1 MANTYILIEAKT
13 LSSSAASIEF
23 TSIPQ
28 TYTDLILVYSARTN
42 DAARTDEARITFNN
56 NTSNYSWKML
66 YGSGSSGNSAA
77 SASDSSIPGMQ
88 IPGGGAT
95 ANTFSSGQ
103 VYIPN
108 YTSSNNKSISSEA
121 IQEDN
126 QTLAYMKIVAGLWSN
141 SAAITSVKLSGATG
155 SFVQYSS
162 AYLYGIKNS

>member
-1 MANTYILIEAKT
+1 MANTYQLIEAKT

-42 DAARTDEARITFNN
+42 DASRSDEAYLTFNS

-66 YGSGSSGNSAA
+66 YGSGSGANSVQDGAA
-77 SASDSSIPGMQ
+77 SSIAGMQ
-88 IPGGGAT
+88 IPGGGST
-95 ANTFSSGQ
+95 ANTFSNGQ
-103 VYIPN
+103 IYIPN
-108 YTSSNNKSISSEA
+108 YTGSNYKSVSSEA
-121 IQEDN
+121 VQEDN
-126 QTLAYMKIVAGLWSN
+126 QTTAYIKIVAGLWSN

-162 AYLYGIKNS
+162 AYLYGIKKS

>member
-1 MANTYILIEAKT
+1 MANTYQLIEAKT
-13 LSSSAASIEF
+13 LGSSAASIEF

-42 DAARTDEARITFNN
+42 SGANTDEANLTFNS

-66 YGSGSSGNSAA
+66 IGNGSSPGHAQDSAV
-77 SASDSSIPGMQ
+77 SSIPGIQ
-88 IPGGGAT
+88 IPGGT
-95 ANTFSSGQ
+95 STSSTFSNGQ
-103 VYIPN
+103 LYIPN
-108 YTSSNNKSISSEA
+108 YTSSNYKSVSSEA
-121 IQEDN
+121 IAEDN
-126 QTLAYMKIVAGLWSN
+126 QTTAYIKVVAGLWSN